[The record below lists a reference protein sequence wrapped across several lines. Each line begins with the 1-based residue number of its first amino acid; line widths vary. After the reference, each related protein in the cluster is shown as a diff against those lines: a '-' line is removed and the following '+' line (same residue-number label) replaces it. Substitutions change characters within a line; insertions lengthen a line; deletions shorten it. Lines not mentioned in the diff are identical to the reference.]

1 MPRGAPI
8 TVTCRARL
16 SSGIANATVRAV
28 SVLPFQATTMFSPSR
43 SGGVGGAIRS
53 GRPVSN
59 SAVSSAAMLG
69 ATASGS
75 GRPTT
80 TRSKMRPRLPSTGV
94 RAADLDPPVRREPVR
109 RRSARPRQGVLRH
122 EGLEGLA
129 RPLRPLARLALEAG
143 DENPVPPR
151 RSRPPRRR

>member
-1 MPRGAPI
+1 M
-8 TVTCRARL
+8 
-16 SSGIANATVRAV
+16 RAV

-43 SGGVGGAIRS
+43 SGGAGGAIRS

-80 TRSKMRPRLPSTGV
+80 TRSKMRPRLPSTASALPTSIRQSAASPSAAAALG
-94 RAADLDPPVRREPVR
+94 RARAFFVMKASKVSRA
-109 RRSARPRQGVLRH
+109 RSARSRASRSKPATRSGAAATKPSAPAAMMSGWPGRTC
-122 EGLEGLA
+122 
-129 RPLRPLARLALEAG
+129 RP
-143 DENPVPPR
+143 
-151 RSRPPRRR
+151 SR